1 MSQDIVVER
10 SGPACLI
17 RLNRP
22 GKRNAI
28 STAMMDAI
36 AAAAQEADRDPE
48 VRSVILT
55 GDSEC
60 FSAGA
65 DLNEALAVGTEAEGR
80 RYFGHWHRLLTALAA
95 TGKPVVAAVEGFCLT
110 GGLELALACDLRIAG
125 EGARFGITSSRIGTV
140 PGAGGTQLLPRAVG
154 ISRALELLFSAE
166 PIDTD
171 EAFRI
176 GLLNRRTA
184 KGGAL
189 AEAERIAA
197 VHAERAPLSL
207 RLVKRA
213 VREGI
218 ELDLDAGLELET
230 DIVCE
235 IYGSEDKRE
244 GISAFLEKRTP
255 RFTGR

>member
-1 MSQDIVVER
+1 MRQHVVSER
-10 SGPACLI
+10 SGPACVI

-22 GKRNAI
+22 DKRNAV

-36 AAAAQEADRDPE
+36 ATAAAEADRDPE
-48 VRSVILT
+48 VSAVILT
-55 GDSEC
+55 GGPEF

-80 RYFGHWHRLLTALAA
+80 RYFGHWHRLLAALEA
-95 TGKPVVAAVEGFCLT
+95 TGKPVIAAIEGFCLT
-110 GGLELALACDLRIAG
+110 GGLELALACDLRVAG
-125 EGARFGITSSRIGTV
+125 EGATFGITSARIGTI
-140 PGAGGTQLLPRAVG
+140 PGAGGTQLLPRIVG
-154 ISRALELLFSAE
+154 VAKALELLFSAE

-184 KGGAL
+184 RGGAL
-189 AEAERIAA
+189 AEAAAMAA
-197 VHAERAPLSL
+197 VFAERAPLSL
-207 RLVKRA
+207 RHVKRA

-218 ELDLDAGLELET
+218 DRDLAAGLQLET

-235 IYGSEDKRE
+235 IYESADKQE
-244 GISAFLEKRTP
+244 GISAFLEKRAP